1 MYMSELPEWFNAG
14 FILTLTG
21 MIGGGISY
29 LLIFCLKSRC
39 SNIKC
44 CGCEISRIPIPV
56 EDINRVNLAS
66 S

>member
-1 MYMSELPEWFNAG
+1 MSELPDWFNAG

-29 LLIFCLKSRC
+29 ILIFCLKSRC

-44 CGCEISRIPIPV
+44 CGCEINRIPIPV
-56 EDINRVNLAS
+56 EDLNRVTLDQP
-66 S
+66 